1 MNIIDIEVT
10 EKDVPTLDDAF
21 ANVVVV
27 KDVTTFPSLINIKES
42 LISEFG
48 SRIPTEAKTKEERDT
63 VKKVQEEV
71 NKLFG
76 EMDSRRIAKKK
87 EIMEEWNV
95 FEKEYKK
102 EVVPTINL
110 LKESAAKVISDFDNK
125 LLTEFETEMQ
135 EYWEELCVAKNTH
148 VRTFDSLGLV
158 INLTAMNQKT
168 KTKKLLDDTMSSLV
182 SDLNAIKMM
191 GDKGERVRAYYE
203 KDFNLNLAMER
214 VQEEDA
220 IANRLLEQERAR
232 MQEEER
238 KRIRAEEEERIRQ
251 EERERIA
258 SLQKEVV
265 PQEETVQAPTFFD
278 TQVPLQPAPSQVL
291 TYTLTVTGTETA
303 LESLIEEIQDRKIG
317 ADILFAK
324 VTKGDVL

>member
-1 MNIIDIEVT
+1 MDIIDIEVT

-110 LKESAAKVISDFDNK
+110 LKESAA
-125 LLTEFETEMQ
+125 
-135 EYWEELCVAKNTH
+135 
-148 VRTFDSLGLV
+148 
-158 INLTAMNQKT
+158 
-168 KTKKLLDDTMSSLV
+168 V
-182 SDLNAIKMM
+182 S
-191 GDKGERVRAYYE
+191 
-203 KDFNLNLAMER
+203 
-214 VQEEDA
+214 
-220 IANRLLEQERAR
+220 
-232 MQEEER
+232 
-238 KRIRAEEEERIRQ
+238 
-251 EERERIA
+251 
-258 SLQKEVV
+258 
-265 PQEETVQAPTFFD
+265 
-278 TQVPLQPAPSQVL
+278 
-291 TYTLTVTGTETA
+291 
-303 LESLIEEIQDRKIG
+303 
-317 ADILFAK
+317 
-324 VTKGDVL
+324 